1 MGYNKSVI
9 ETSIAY
15 TENWENLPKQGFIPN
30 SSPIFKWGFSHFLRS
45 PTIIKIANYF
55 VRSGVCMSWRIVY
68 VSSAEEMKLYL
79 DNLKVIQE
87 EQEILI
93 PLSDIHTIVVDNN
106 KTTVT
111 GRLMNKLTEY
121 HILLIFCDETHHPNV
136 FSLGLYSH
144 YRVYGVLHK
153 QMNWGDEI
161 RGKMWS
167 KLIKIKIDNQ
177 RSVLEYLNK
186 NNEVINRMKV
196 LSDGIINEDDTNR
209 EGVAAKIYF
218 KELFGE
224 NFRRERGAIDTYNA
238 ALNYGYIVLR
248 ACFART
254 IVAYG
259 LHPAFGIG
267 HRNQFNAFNL
277 VDDCMEVF
285 RPVIDLWV
293 KLTADNSEYL
303 DIEMKQQ
310 LIRRLS
316 AKINIGNQ
324 NQTVLNAIDLF
335 IQSFI
340 KAMNNNDVGM
350 LIYPRDGIAL

>member
-1 MGYNKSVI
+1 
-9 ETSIAY
+9 
-15 TENWENLPKQGFIPN
+15 
-30 SSPIFKWGFSHFLRS
+30 
-45 PTIIKIANYF
+45 
-55 VRSGVCMSWRIVY
+55 MSWRIVY
-68 VSSAEEMKLYL
+68 IEEAEEMKLYL
-79 DNLKVIQE
+79 DNLKVVKGDQE
-87 EQEILI
+87 VLV
-93 PLSDIHTIVVDNN
+93 PLSDIHTIVVDNS
-106 KTTVT
+106 KTVVT

-121 HILLIFCDETHHPNV
+121 HILLIFCDESHNPNA

-144 YRVYGVLHK
+144 YRVYGVLSQ
-153 QMNWGDEI
+153 QMQWDDLT
-161 RGKMWS
+161 RGEMWR
-167 KLIKIKIDNQ
+167 KIIKIKIDNQ
-177 RSVLEYLNK
+177 RSVLEYLHKDENIINK
-186 NNEVINRMKV
+186 LKNFSNEV
-196 LSDGIINEDDTNR
+196 LFEDETNR
-209 EGVAAKIYF
+209 EGLAARIYF
-218 KELFGE
+218 NELFGD
-224 NFRRERGAIDTYNA
+224 NFHRQRGALDTYNA

-293 KLTADNSEYL
+293 GMCVENAEYL
-303 DIEMKQQ
+303 DREMKQL

-316 AKINIGNQ
+316 SKINIGGQ

-340 KAMNNNDVGM
+340 KAM
-350 LIYPRDGIAL
+350 